1 MITRDRLVEVLDYD
15 QETGH
20 FTWKQTM
27 GGRAIKGQKAG
38 TPHSK
43 GYTRITVDQEQY
55 LAHRLAWLYING
67 EMPKQSTVDHIDGDP
82 SNDRI
87 ANLREATFADNL
99 ANRGAQSN
107 NTSGCKGVS
116 FDKKNNAW
124 AVAIWRHGKKHWLG
138 RFANKKDASDA
149 YAVAASRLAGEF
161 ARSV

>member
-38 TPHSK
+38 TRHSK
-43 GYTRITVDQEQY
+43 GYTRITIDQEQY
-55 LAHRLAWLYING
+55 FAHRLAWLYVNG

-99 ANRGAQSN
+99 ANRGPQSN
-107 NTSGCKGVS
+107 NTSGCKGVW
-116 FDKKNNAW
+116 FDKRTQRSSAD
-124 AVAIWRHGKKHWLG
+124 IWNKKKKHSLG
-138 RFANKKDASDA
+138 RFDDKYKASDA
-149 YAVAASRLAGEF
+149 YAAAAVRLAGEF
-161 ARSV
+161 WRR